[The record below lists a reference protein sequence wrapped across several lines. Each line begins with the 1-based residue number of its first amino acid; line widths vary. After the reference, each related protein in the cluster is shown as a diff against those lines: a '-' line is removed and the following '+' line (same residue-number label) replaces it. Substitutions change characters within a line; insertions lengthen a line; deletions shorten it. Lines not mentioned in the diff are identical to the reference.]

1 MSTDT
6 HEACSLPNTTVLIV
20 DDEPASLNLLQR
32 TLRGAYRVLRAMGG
46 SEGLDVMERHAVS
59 VVVADQRMPGM
70 TGVEFLT
77 ETSQR
82 FPNTQR
88 ILITGYTDREGLID
102 AINAG
107 RVYGYVA
114 KPWHPDVLLS
124 MLRRAVDTHH
134 LICLKDHLLKDLRE
148 KNRDL
153 ERLLEETRILQ
164 EEKVQSERWAT
175 LGKMAGMVAHDLRN
189 PLAAIRCQAGLA
201 LEEVRLEDGSERSL
215 LCLLRQVERMNQ
227 YIDELLLFSKPDSS
241 RAEFRPYEVKA
252 LAAALGEAFAERFR
266 QTKIRFEAR
275 LHYTGT
281 CRMQPARIYRVLENL
296 LKNALEATG
305 QGGRIL
311 LETGEVSGGSV
322 LIRVVDSGPGIP
334 VEAREG
340 LFEPFVSLNK
350 PSGTGLGLA
359 IVKKIVQEHGGQV
372 WIEKGEYGGACFT
385 IRLNQGVHQARAE
398 GDGVEHERTK
408 EAGRVAPGGRLGQA
422 G

>member
-1 MSTDT
+1 
-6 HEACSLPNTTVLIV
+6 
-20 DDEPASLNLLQR
+20 
-32 TLRGAYRVLRAMGG
+32 
-46 SEGLDVMERHAVS
+46 
-59 VVVADQRMPGM
+59 M

-359 IVKKIVQEHGGQV
+359 IVKRIVQEHGGQV